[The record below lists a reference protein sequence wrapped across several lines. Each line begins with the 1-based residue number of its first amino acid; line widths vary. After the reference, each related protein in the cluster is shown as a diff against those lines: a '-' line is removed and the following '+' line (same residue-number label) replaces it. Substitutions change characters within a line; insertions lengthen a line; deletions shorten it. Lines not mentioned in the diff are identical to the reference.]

1 MAVIPMRRV
10 NICALQQ
17 DRSEIL
23 KVVQRTGVVQVSD
36 IPVSDSLFTKTDT
49 SQQRATFDKNV
60 SLCDEALEVLARYV
74 PEKKGMFAAL
84 NGRQRLSVKEY
95 DTFADE
101 NHEIMRVA
109 YRLTALSK
117 EIAEKRAQTLK
128 LDGQMEAL
136 TPWLSLS
143 VSLRYQGGKTFYVF
157 TGAAAGE
164 HTLEGI
170 HERLALRAP
179 ELDAIHIEIVS
190 KSKEQTCILASCPR
204 ADAAVLEDALRA
216 EGFARP
222 ASPPRETPGEE
233 KRRVEQSLAELQN
246 DIAFAEKEIASYA
259 GVRRALR
266 FMTDFYTMRSERYA
280 AVDSLAHSKHAFVL
294 SGYVPET
301 AAEQLHKTLT
311 ERYEVDLSF
320 SDPDESDKNVPVLL
334 KNNAFTAPVEGVLE
348 SFSLPGRGEIDP
360 TGIMSI
366 FYYFL
371 FGLMFSDAGYGLMLV
386 IGCGLALLKFKNM
399 EHSTKNMLRMF
410 LYCGI
415 STTIWG
421 VVFSSY
427 FGDVVNVVSRTF
439 LGREVGIPPLWFSPI
454 LEPMRMLMFSLAVGV
469 VHLFTGLGVKLY
481 VLVKAGKYKD
491 ALYDVVFWY
500 MIVGGAI
507 MLLLST
513 SMFAEIAQL
522 SFTLPAW
529 AGTVA
534 AVVAGIGAVGIIL
547 TGGRESKSP
556 VKRIL
561 KGAYALYNVTGY
573 LSDILSYSRLLAL
586 GLATGVIASVV
597 NQMGA
602 MGGKG
607 PAGVILFVIVFIA
620 GQAINFG
627 IELLGAYVHTNRLQF
642 VEFFGKFYDG
652 GGEKFK
658 PFAVNTKF
666 FKFKEEIKNG

>member
-1 MAVIPMRRV
+1 MAVVPMRRV

-23 KVVQRTGVVQVSD
+23 KVVQRTGVVQVTD
-36 IPVSDSLFTKTDT
+36 IPVSDSLFTKTDS

-60 SLCDEALEVLARYV
+60 ALCAEALEVLGRHV
-74 PEKKGMFAAL
+74 PEKKGMFAGL
-84 NGRQRLSVKEY
+84 NGRQRLSVTEY

-117 EIAEKRAQTLK
+117 EIAEKRAETLK

-179 ELDAIHIEIVS
+179 ELSAVHLELISI
-190 KSKEQTCILASCPR
+190 SKEQTCIVAACPR
-204 ADAAVLEDALRA
+204 ADAATLEDALRA

-222 ASPPRETPGEE
+222 ASPPKLTPAEETQAITKKLE
-233 KRRVEQSLAELQN
+233 RLHN
-246 DIAFAEKEIASYA
+246 DIAFAEKEISSYA
-259 GVRRALR
+259 GVRRALH
-266 FMTDFYTMRSERYA
+266 FMSDFYTMRSERYEA
-280 AVDSLAHSKHAFVL
+280 MDSLAHSKHAFVL
-294 SGYVPET
+294 SGYVPEPAT
-301 AAEQLHKTLT
+301 EPLRKALT
-311 ERYEVDLSF
+311 ERFEADLSF
-320 SDPDESDKNVPVLL
+320 SDPDEDDKNVPVLL
-334 KNNAFTAPVEGVLE
+334 KNNAFSAPVEGVLE

-454 LEPMRMLMFSLAVGV
+454 LEPMRMLIFSLAVGV

-666 FKFKEEIKNG
+666 FKFKEDIKNG